1 MRSLDIIRKT
11 IIVIS
16 AINIIAII
24 YSVIMRIQI
33 VNQKSELG
41 ILMLL
46 KIS

>member
-33 VNQKSELG
+33 VNQKSGLG